1 MAKKLAADD
10 PNLIAMIVDH
20 LKSRGLFDE
29 FRRDCLADVDTK
41 PAYQNLRQRVD
52 NFVSNH
58 LANHEWNPS
67 LNKNQLRNE
76 LRQRVCNFSFR
87 AHDWGA
93 DWIRLWKGRL
103 WSKGTLY
110 LSGMLESGVD
120 RIISQVVDP
129 KLYHIF
135 KPQIEKAVHEF
146 MATEMKEDVVPNPPP
161 EPEKQELS
169 ASASGTP

>member
-1 MAKKLAADD
+1 MAKNLPPDD

-76 LRQRVCNFSFR
+76 LRQRVC
-87 AHDWGA
+87 
-93 DWIRLWKGRL
+93 K
-103 WSKGTLY
+103 
-110 LSGMLESGVD
+110 SGMLESGVD

-146 MATEMKEDVVPNPPP
+146 MATEMKEEVVPNLPA
-161 EPEKQELS
+161 EPEKQELP
-169 ASASGTP
+169 APASGNTSNALAPA

>member
-1 MAKKLAADD
+1 MAKSLPPGDPKLV
-10 PNLIAMIVDH
+10 AMIVDH

-67 LNKNQLRNE
+67 LNKNQLRNG
-76 LRQRVCNFSFR
+76 LRHRV
-87 AHDWGA
+87 
-93 DWIRLWKGRL
+93 
-103 WSKGTLY
+103 Y
-110 LSGMLESGVD
+110 QSGMLESGVD

-129 KLYHIF
+129 KLHHIF

-146 MATEMKEDVVPNPPP
+146 VASEMKEETVSNPLP
-161 EPEKQELS
+161 EPEKAEPS
-169 ASASGTP
+169 VPASGTP

>member
-1 MAKKLAADD
+1 
-10 PNLIAMIVDH
+10 
-20 LKSRGLFDE
+20 
-29 FRRDCLADVDTK
+29 

-76 LRQRVCNFSFR
+76 LRQRVY
-87 AHDWGA
+87 
-93 DWIRLWKGRL
+93 K
-103 WSKGTLY
+103 
-110 LSGMLESGVD
+110 SGMLESGVD

-129 KLYHIF
+129 KQHHIF

-146 MATEMKEDVVPNPPP
+146 MATEMNEEVVPNPPP
-161 EPEKQELS
+161 EPEKQELP
-169 ASASGTP
+169 APTSGNSSNALIPA